1 MLDSFASDVAM
12 PSMKSEQGPKI
23 VYVTTPTA
31 HFNAMDGQY
40 LQGRMDD
47 EKKQCVD
54 RVTHTLK
61 AELEKHTIK
70 KLKARHESMWMC
82 CLI

>member
-1 MLDSFASDVAM
+1 MLDSFASDAAM

-31 HFNAMDGQY
+31 HFNVMDGQY

-54 RVTHTLK
+54 RVTRTLK
-61 AELEKHTIK
+61 AELEKHIIK
-70 KLKARHESMWMC
+70 KLKAMHMSQC
-82 CLI
+82 GCAP